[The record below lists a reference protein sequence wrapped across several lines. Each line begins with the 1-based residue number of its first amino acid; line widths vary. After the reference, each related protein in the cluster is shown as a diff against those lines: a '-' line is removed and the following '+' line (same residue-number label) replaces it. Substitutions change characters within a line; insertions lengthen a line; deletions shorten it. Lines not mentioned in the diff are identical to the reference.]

1 MILFTKN
8 LIPMVRY
15 YFDVHLLTVQVLMM
29 PSYICTYTYK
39 CILYINVQYTC
50 INSMLIYKNVS
61 FKMKSIFCIHI
72 CSQKIKCKPKA
83 STSNVHF
90 NHLIT
95 EYTLYPITLYFC
107 FVESVVI
114 MPKAKRSKS
123 LQPKLKS
130 LSLFYNKVCE
140 LVSLLG
146 DLVDIQSLTD
156 TDILQVCVISQFAV
170 QFVTYMLYVLA
181 QQNK

>member
-15 YFDVHLLTVQVLMM
+15 YFDVHLLTVRVLMM

-72 CSQKIKCKPKA
+72 CSQKIKCKLKA

-170 QFVTYMLYVLA
+170 QFVTYM
-181 QQNK
+181 